1 MPRSLE
7 TTLIKKI
14 ADAFSSGKLYT
25 PKTDSE
31 RRGLKRRVLKGTVAT
46 PYKGLYALTEQWVDM
61 EKPQQYKMIIKTSQL
76 GFLLIFSRRAARS
89 RSSLYRDESGSHRR
103 DLQPT
108 YQRFGLSPHED
119 R

>member
-7 TTLIKKI
+7 TILIKKI

-61 EKPQQYKMIIKTSQL
+61 EKPQ
-76 GFLLIFSRRAARS
+76 
-89 RSSLYRDESGSHRR
+89 
-103 DLQPT
+103 
-108 YQRFGLSPHED
+108 
-119 R
+119 